1 MANQDK
7 LNPMTRAP
15 FPPPRH
21 QGLPWIYK
29 DRQLEEAVFFANSWQ
44 EIAAKVRAS
53 NLRISYRTILY
64 ETPTEEITP

>member
-1 MANQDK
+1 MR
-7 LNPMTRAP
+7 LHP

-21 QGLPWIYK
+21 QGLPWIYI

-64 ETPTEEITP
+64 ETPTEEILP